1 MSHFALPVSLCK
13 RMQSAVTRFF
23 WDNNENARKMVWV
36 SWSSM
41 SKPKSIGRLGLRDF
55 QTFNIALLAKIS
67 WRLYQNLN
75 CLLSKVLMG
84 KYFPDSN
91 ILLAKE
97 SSVMSHGWRSV
108 LLGRDLLVQKLGWVV
123 GNGQSISVWNDPWL
137 STVMQER
144 PMVPPGEQVQELKVA
159 ELMLPESCEWDV
171 HKLHLHVPEDQ
182 IQCIKPSQSG
192 SLDKVI
198 CLGTK
203 TGEYS
208 TKSGYYFAVNME
220 DIRDE
225 MANAANLNV
234 NFNWK
239 KHIWDLDIAPKVR
252 MFSWKLLKGAIPVGE
267 RLAERHVPIEPRCK
281 WCGCS
286 ESILHLLFHCPFARK
301 VWSLA
306 PFTTMM
312 ECSGMIDLAVSWP
325 VLCDKQCLPPSG
337 VTSTTLAPW
346 ILWNLWKA
354 RNKFTFEGHSYYP
367 EETLSL
373 AIKLAWEWSSKP
385 DQEPS
390 LRPPRIPS
398 PLQKPP
404 GMVTVRSD
412 AAWSPLG
419 TNARLGWVVLSP
431 AAHRCFQ

>member
-1 MSHFALPVSLCK
+1 
-13 RMQSAVTRFF
+13 
-23 WDNNENARKMVWV
+23 
-36 SWSSM
+36 
-41 SKPKSIGRLGLRDF
+41 
-55 QTFNIALLAKIS
+55 
-67 WRLYQNLN
+67 
-75 CLLSKVLMG
+75 
-84 KYFPDSN
+84 
-91 ILLAKE
+91 
-97 SSVMSHGWRSV
+97 
-108 LLGRDLLVQKLGWVV
+108 
-123 GNGQSISVWNDPWL
+123 
-137 STVMQER
+137 MQER

-286 ESILHLLFHCPFARK
+286 ESILHLLFHCLFARK

-354 RNKFTFEGHSYYP
+354 RNKFTFEALVAEGLALLEAVQTLAKEERAMVSFESDSEQLIKTINDGNYIPELYGVVADILSYASVFEFVVFVWIP
-367 EETLSL
+367 PKENTLADGL
-373 AIKLAWEWSSKP
+373 AKSVLNVVTTSVVDGAF
-385 DQEPS
+385 
-390 LRPPRIPS
+390 
-398 PLQKPP
+398 
-404 GMVTVRSD
+404 MV
-412 AAWSPLG
+412 L
-419 TNARLGWVVLSP
+419 N
-431 AAHRCFQ
+431 